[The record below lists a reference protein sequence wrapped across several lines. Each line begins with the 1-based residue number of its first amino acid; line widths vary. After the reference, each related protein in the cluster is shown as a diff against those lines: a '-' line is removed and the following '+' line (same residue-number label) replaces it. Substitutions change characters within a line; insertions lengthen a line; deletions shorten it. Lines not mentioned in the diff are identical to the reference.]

1 MPDVGR
7 LIWDPWNI
15 GHIARH
21 GVTPE
26 EVEQVCRGPHVERV
40 AYALRLMMIG
50 PTDAGRLLAVV
61 LERRGPDAYFV
72 ITARPASRKE
82 RRIYRDET
90 RDEEP

>member
-21 GVTPE
+21 DVTPE
-26 EVEQVCRGPHVERV
+26 EVEQVCRGPHVER
-40 AYALRLMMIG
+40 
-50 PTDAGRLLAVV
+50 VV

-82 RRIYRDET
+82 RRIYRHET
-90 RDEEP
+90 QDEEP